1 MVRSP
6 RASMKIADSA
16 VAKPSTRWQNVQSIF
31 SRANAASTRSP
42 LASSP
47 TGPPIGPASAALP
60 PSRAIATAALA
71 AQPPLTTKNPVACTL
86 PSGSGNSATRNTSSS
101 TIMPVQRMRR
111 AGSAQDIA
119 AVLDIITNNVVRDG
133 DRRRCRQAARMAAR
147 AHRCKLLAVEPARV
161 LDLAAVDHDVVR
173 LGFSMTA
180 DHQRHRERPWLRRE
194 IAHTPGNDADL
205 LQHFAA
211 HRFLDRLARLA

>member
-1 MVRSP
+1 MC
-6 RASMKIADSA
+6 
-16 VAKPSTRWQNVQSIF
+16 

-47 TGPPIGPASAALP
+47 AGPPIGPASATRP
-60 PSRAIATAALA
+60 PSRAIATAAFA

-147 AHRCKLLAVEPARV
+147 EHRCKLLAVEPAPG
-161 LDLAAVDHDVVR
+161 LDPAAIYYDVVR
-173 LGFSMTA
+173 LSFSMTA
-180 DHQRHRERPWLRRE
+180 DHPGHLERAWLRRK

-205 LQHFAA
+205 FQYFAA
-211 HRFLDRLARLA
+211 HRFLDHLAR